1 MSENK
6 NDQKCQKRNQ
16 LKKQGS
22 KKKREK
28 RSKRPNKAEEEMNEA
43 IAKIQRCGEV
53 TIELKNVGEGEA
65 ASIPKEKCE
74 CGRPEIHQ

>member
-1 MSENK
+1 MTK
-6 NDQKCQKRNQ
+6 NAKKRNQ
-16 LKKQGS
+16 MKKQGS
-22 KKKREK
+22 KNKREK
-28 RSKRPNKAEEEMNEA
+28 RSKRPSKAEEEMNEA